1 MSEDLAP
8 LRKIQK
14 KGLGR
19 GIGSLLGEM
28 TSSQEEASET
38 KIETPIQKREEL
50 STKDRVIE
58 AAIENLYANK
68 EQPRRMF
75 DQEKLKEL
83 SESIKQKGILLPII
97 VRKRSDG
104 KLEIIAGE
112 RRWRASQLAGLKT
125 VPVLIKEIEAQES
138 LELALIE
145 NIQRQDL
152 NPMEEAEA
160 YSILINKYG
169 LTQLQIAE
177 KVSKDRVTIANLLR
191 LTNFGTEIKQYIKEG
206 SLQLGQAK
214 VLLGVEDQRLQ
225 NQLAKRVVSKK
236 LSVRATELL
245 VQKAK
250 ALTQQGL
257 SSNFNSIDKSQQL
270 NLINLTNEL
279 KALLGT
285 KVELDMNGHKTK
297 LSIQFYSKEELNQF
311 IDKLRATKQ

>member
-28 TSSQEEASET
+28 TSSQEEAAET

-125 VPVLIKEIEAQES
+125 VPVLIKEIEAQAS

-257 SSNFNSIDKSQQL
+257 SSNFNSIEKSQQL